1 MTHSSDTPHHVSICK
16 TCSGQLPE
24 NKWLPKPIAS
34 YRNEILAQ
42 YNGEPIDHENPLY
55 PVFSNIAYNLQYLE
69 YQNKCFEELYLTSV
83 IRAQNVKMFLLTVS
97 QIIECLLYVRLVEA
111 GIDKNDIWEFN
122 RSLSI
127 AKNKNAFGLGAHYY
141 DSELRW
147 LKDLRNH
154 IHIQSPA
161 EIADADYAVFESI
174 EVLNRSK
181 EVLVYILQRALK
193 MPTADMQQIFYFLEP
208 TKEFVHSKDTDAID
222 AAI

>member
-1 MTHSSDTPHHVSICK
+1 MTHSTGNPYHLSICR

-24 NKWLPKPIAS
+24 NKWLPKSIAS

-122 RSLSI
+122 RSLSV
-127 AKNKNAFGLGAHYY
+127 AKSKNAFGLGAHYY

-147 LKDLRNH
+147 LKELRNH

-161 EIADADYAVFESI
+161 EISDADYAVFENI

-193 MPTADMQQIFYFLEP
+193 MPTADMKHIFYFLEP
-208 TKEFVHSKDTDAID
+208 TKEFVHSKESDATI
-222 AAI
+222 